1 MSEEIKPFDPN
12 IPQEEVDRLF
22 RKLKDTRLPET
33 PVVPDAGADYGP
45 SLEWVN
51 KLKNFWQDK
60 YSWPEAQ
67 KKISEWHHFTTEI
80 ENLKVHFIHE
90 KARTRQNKAIP
101 LLLVHGWPGTF
112 YECVIDSPGSTES
125 LQVPP

>member
-22 RKLKDTRLPET
+22 RKLKDTRLPEI
-33 PVVPDAGADYGP
+33 PVVSDAGADYGP
-45 SLEWVN
+45 SLEWVK

-67 KKISEWHHFTTEI
+67 EKISEWHHFTTVI

-90 KARTRQNKAIP
+90 KARTRQKDAIP

-112 YECVIDSPGSTES
+112 YEYADPW
-125 LQVPP
+125 P

>member
-1 MSEEIKPFDPN
+1 MVGSIAQN
-12 IPQEEVDRLF
+12 IQNTQDSL
-22 RKLKDTRLPET
+22 
-33 PVVPDAGADYGP
+33 AAGP
-45 SLEWVN
+45 SLEWTN

-90 KARTRQNKAIP
+90 KARTRQKEAIP

-112 YECVIDSPGSTES
+112 YEYTIPPCRVTENLQAPRWAKLTAPDSKT
-125 LQVPP
+125 